1 LIFIDLNENIIT
13 ALDEEGFKCK
23 PLRGITMRRTTV
35 IALLLV
41 AMLLVPAQAG
51 DVSAQQEQAEDPK
64 QPNANNTTMYL
75 YHDGFADAW
84 SHFSTN
90 DTDSSA
96 EGEYREEKD
105 NGVIDVNLRFRMKPD
120 LDKRLLMT
128 ENGEFRGN
136 FKLDVGGDWTNGDNN
151 GPCNNDC
158 ENLNITIFR
167 GGAEVWTN
175 QFTGL
180 QQGEQNV
187 PFAFAVAEDHM
198 EWDGRDDNP
207 IIEVTMK
214 LKGDLQTGFFTQ
226 SGNPAWF
233 AIKLGEES
241 RFEMPIDDESWN
253 EDFQA
258 GEDGMMDE
266 EDTPGFTMV
275 VASAA
280 IGMAFFVNQRRETEQ
295 DE

>member
-1 LIFIDLNENIIT
+1 MISIDLNENIIT

-120 LDKRLLMT
+120 LDKRLLRPKT
-128 ENGEFRGN
+128 VSS
-136 FKLDVGGDWTNGDNN
+136 VGTSNST
-151 GPCNNDC
+151 
-158 ENLNITIFR
+158 L
-167 GGAEVWTN
+167 
-175 QFTGL
+175 
-180 QQGEQNV
+180 
-187 PFAFAVAEDHM
+187 
-198 EWDGRDDNP
+198 
-207 IIEVTMK
+207 
-214 LKGDLQTGFFTQ
+214 
-226 SGNPAWF
+226 
-233 AIKLGEES
+233 
-241 RFEMPIDDESWN
+241 
-253 EDFQA
+253 
-258 GEDGMMDE
+258 
-266 EDTPGFTMV
+266 
-275 VASAA
+275 AA
-280 IGMAFFVNQRRETEQ
+280 IGPTATTTDRATTTARTSTSPSSEAVPRSGPTSSRAYSRANKTYRLPSP
-295 DE
+295 

>member
-1 LIFIDLNENIIT
+1 
-13 ALDEEGFKCK
+13 
-23 PLRGITMRRTTV
+23 MRRTAV
-35 IALLLV
+35 IALFLV
-41 AMLLVPAQAG
+41 AMLLVPVQAG
-51 DVSAQQEQAEDPK
+51 DVTAQQEPQEDPK

-75 YHDGFADAW
+75 FHDGFAEPW
-84 SHFSTN
+84 SHFNLTDEESST
-90 DTDSSA
+90 
-96 EGEYREEKD
+96 EGEFREEKD
-105 NGVIDVNLRFRMKPD
+105 SGVINIDLRFRMKPD

-136 FKLDVGGDWTNGDNN
+136 FRIDVGGDWTNGDNN

-175 QFTGL
+175 QFTGI

-187 PFAFAVAEDHM
+187 PFAFAVTEDHM
-198 EWDGRDDNP
+198 EWDGREDSP
-207 IIEVTMK
+207 VIEVTMK
-214 LKGDLQTGFFTQ
+214 VKGDLQNGPFPGTVQ
-226 SGNPAWF
+226 GNEAWF

-258 GEDGMMDE
+258 SDDGMMDDS
-266 EDTPGFTMV
+266 EDTPGLTLV
-275 VASAA
+275 AASAA
-280 IGMAFFVNQRRETEQ
+280 LGMALFVNQRRID
-295 DE
+295 DEA

>member
-1 LIFIDLNENIIT
+1 MRGKSLM
-13 ALDEEGFKCK
+13 ALM
-23 PLRGITMRRTTV
+23 L
-35 IALLLV
+35 AL
-41 AMLLVPAQAG
+41 MLLAPVQGG
-51 DVSAQQEQAEDPK
+51 DVTAQQDQPEDPK
-64 QPNANNTTMYL
+64 QPNANNTTMFL

-84 SHFSTN
+84 SHFATN
-90 DTDSSA
+90 DTESTT
-96 EGEYREEKD
+96 EGELREEKD
-105 NGVIDVNLRFRMKPD
+105 DGVIDINLRFRMKPD

-136 FKLDVGGDWTNGDNN
+136 FKIDVGGDWTNDND

-175 QFTGL
+175 QFTGI

-187 PFAFAVAEDHM
+187 PFAFAVTEDHM

-214 LKGDLQTGFFTQ
+214 VKGNLQNTGP
-226 SGNPAWF
+226 GGLIIEGDPAWF

-253 EDFQA
+253 EEFQA
-258 GEDGMMDE
+258 GDDGMMDT
-266 EDTPGFTMV
+266 EDTPGFTLV
-275 VASAA
+275 AASAA
-280 IGMAFFVNQRRETEQ
+280 IGMAMFINQRRYEES